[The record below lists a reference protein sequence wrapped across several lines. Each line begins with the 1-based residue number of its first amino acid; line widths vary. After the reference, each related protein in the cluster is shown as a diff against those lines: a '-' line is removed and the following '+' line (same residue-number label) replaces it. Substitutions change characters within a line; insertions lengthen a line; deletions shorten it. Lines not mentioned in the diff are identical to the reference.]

1 MVENMSVEDTKDSV
15 DSYEGHDEQG
25 HSNVSVVEE
34 GNITETNLFQWN
46 LFSFCDVKWGTYI
59 QRCQSRQE

>member
-1 MVENMSVEDTKDSV
+1 MHFYFGKVLVENMSVEDTKDSV

-34 GNITETNLFQWN
+34 GNITETNLFQ
-46 LFSFCDVKWGTYI
+46 
-59 QRCQSRQE
+59 

>member
-1 MVENMSVEDTKDSV
+1 MSVEDTKDSV

-34 GNITETNLFQWN
+34 GNITETNLFSVKFIFN
-46 LFSFCDVKWGTYI
+46 SFCDVKWGTYI

>member
-1 MVENMSVEDTKDSV
+1 MSVEDTKDSV

-34 GNITETNLFQWN
+34 GNITETNLFQ
-46 LFSFCDVKWGTYI
+46 
-59 QRCQSRQE
+59 